1 MGRPGV
7 LQSMGSQTVRH
18 DWATELLASYM
29 SPGRFLERSLVF
41 QQVVLQ
47 LHLVASPLPTLS
59 SLSSRALCPQELAF
73 AAAL

>member
-1 MGRPGV
+1 M

-18 DWATELLASYM
+18 DWATELLDSYM